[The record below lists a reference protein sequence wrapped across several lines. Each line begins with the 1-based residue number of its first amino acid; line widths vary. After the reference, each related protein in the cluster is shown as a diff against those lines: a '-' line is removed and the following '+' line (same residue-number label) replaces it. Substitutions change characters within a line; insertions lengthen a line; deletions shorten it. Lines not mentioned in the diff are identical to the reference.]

1 VCQNNAWAISTPTT
15 LQCSAPTVAQRG
27 VAYGMECVQVDGNDL
42 FAMVKVV
49 RDAAEKAR
57 QEKQPTFIEAVTYR
71 LGDHTTADDARRY
84 RDPEE
89 LEQWKLRDPLIRLR
103 GWLEARKLWDSG
115 KEEALWT
122 RAKEEVAVVV
132 KEAEGI
138 APPKTGDIFDYTYA
152 EPDAELRRQRN
163 TRRTSSLGQ
172 RAGDLNEAE
181 AATDDDSTET
191 LVSSSHG

>member
-1 VCQNNAWAISTPTT
+1 MTFFGDGATSEGDFHEAANFAANLDLPVVFICQNNAWAISTPTT
-15 LQCSAPTVAQRG
+15 IQCSAPTVAQRG

-57 QEKQPTFIEAVTYR
+57 REKRPTFIEAVTYR

-103 GWLEARKLWDSG
+103 GWLETRKLWDSG
-115 KEEALWT
+115 KEEALGK
-122 RAKEEVAVVV
+122 RAQKEVAAIV
-132 KEAEGI
+132 KGAE
-138 APPKTGDIFDYTYA
+138 
-152 EPDAELRRQRN
+152 
-163 TRRTSSLGQ
+163 
-172 RAGDLNEAE
+172 
-181 AATDDDSTET
+181 
-191 LVSSSHG
+191 